1 DIFRDPVILLCSHSF
16 CKDCIHGYWREREVK
31 ECPVCRKRSEL
42 SDAPLNRALKNL
54 CEAYSKEKA
63 SAGVCA
69 EAPTKQTGG
78 PQGRQS
84 NLCSNGRYYH
94 AVFYPSLLV
103 FTNQR
108 ARMDILTLTLP
119 PQVRVSYSSV
129 EEDAS
134 LGW

>member
-94 AVFYPSLLV
+94 ELTRTILHLLPGCNRDPTPSQAKNC
-103 FTNQR
+103 F
-108 ARMDILTLTLP
+108 DSDFHI
-119 PQVRVSYSSV
+119 
-129 EEDAS
+129 
-134 LGW
+134 